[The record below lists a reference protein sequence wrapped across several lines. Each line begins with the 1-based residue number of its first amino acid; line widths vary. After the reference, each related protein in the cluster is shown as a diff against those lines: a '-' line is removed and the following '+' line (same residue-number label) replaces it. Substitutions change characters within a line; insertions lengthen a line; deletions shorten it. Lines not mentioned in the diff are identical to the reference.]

1 MLAVQE
7 TPFEPEDGLPPEGA
21 GAPVATLDPKRRRGP
36 FRPERLVTAR
46 QRQTERLSSFY
57 FHALDLLTVI
67 GWTLLLALAADGAP
81 LSAPTG
87 EILPLALAAWV
98 ALALL
103 RAAQLY
109 RFGRGER
116 LGMHLAKLWGAF
128 AGAGLLGALVALVTG
143 HAGAVGAVISAAGLD
158 MAVTIGGFIVG
169 LAAALMGL
177 GGAAPLVGLAV
188 APFLV
193 GLIFTP
199 MEAAKAR
206 GGAYDPTR
214 ARDYAV
220 YGYPIAASLILALV
234 LSSTDRLLLAAF
246 LDEAAVGAYH
256 AGYSLANRT
265 LDVIFI
271 WLGAAGG
278 PAMVMALERGGQPAL
293 REAAREQGATFLLI
307 ALPAAAGL
315 ALVAQ
320 PLSALV
326 VGEALRDQ
334 AAAITPL
341 IAVSALLA
349 GLTTYYFHQAFTL
362 GRRTLLLLAAMAG
375 PAGANVV
382 LNLLLIPPMGVM
394 GAALATAL
402 SFGVGLVA
410 SIALGRRA
418 IALPMPWNAL
428 VRCGVA
434 TLVMT
439 GAVLLVPAIGGFPEL
454 AAKAAVGAAVYG
466 LAAWL
471 LDAAGVRGHGSRVLK
486 GLQARMAA

>member
-1 MLAVQE
+1 M
-7 TPFEPEDGLPPEGA
+7 
-21 GAPVATLDPKRRRGP
+21 
-36 FRPERLVTAR
+36 
-46 QRQTERLSSFY
+46 
-57 FHALDLLTVI
+57 
-67 GWTLLLALAADGAP
+67 
-81 LSAPTG
+81 
-87 EILPLALAAWV
+87 
-98 ALALL
+98 
-103 RAAQLY
+103 
-109 RFGRGER
+109 
-116 LGMHLAKLWGAF
+116 
-128 AGAGLLGALVALVTG
+128 
-143 HAGAVGAVISAAGLD
+143 
-158 MAVTIGGFIVG
+158 
-169 LAAALMGL
+169 
-177 GGAAPLVGLAV
+177 
-188 APFLV
+188 
-193 GLIFTP
+193 
-199 MEAAKAR
+199 
-206 GGAYDPTR
+206 
-214 ARDYAV
+214 
-220 YGYPIAASLILALV
+220 
-234 LSSTDRLLLAAF
+234 
-246 LDEAAVGAYH
+246 
-256 AGYSLANRT
+256 
-265 LDVIFI
+265 
-271 WLGAAGG
+271 
-278 PAMVMALERGGQPAL
+278 
-293 REAAREQGATFLLI
+293 
-307 ALPAAAGL
+307 GL

-326 VGEALRDQ
+326 IGEALRDQ

-362 GRRTLLLLAAMAG
+362 GRRTLLLLAAMAV

-382 LNLLLIPPMGVM
+382 LNLLLIPPLGVM

-410 SIALGRRA
+410 SVWLGRRA